1 MKKMLGFILVALL
14 CLGAFGGTG
23 QKKDVLMYSTDRNA
37 LTTPVGFSYNVDLG
51 EKVAKATVTAEYW
64 KAGQMV
70 DYASLLLD
78 DTTETFSTTFDV
90 ASLNEATEE
99 KNVNLQMNV
108 NSAVQEHHEV
118 VMRQFLL
125 PASVCGYTIDSHEG
139 SETLVIAP
147 GDEIIL
153 GGIAFDIGEGVTG
166 IDKKGLIEAPNRL
179 NDYDCIIIVRA
190 KFE

>member
-1 MKKMLGFILVALL
+1 M
-14 CLGAFGGTG
+14 
-23 QKKDVLMYSTDRNA
+23 
-37 LTTPVGFSYNVDLG
+37 
-51 EKVAKATVTAEYW
+51 
-64 KAGQMV
+64 
-70 DYASLLLD
+70 
-78 DTTETFSTTFDV
+78 
-90 ASLNEATEE
+90 NEATEE

-108 NSAVQEHHEV
+108 DSAVQEHHEV

-125 PASVCGYTIDSHEG
+125 PASVCGYTIDSHEE
-139 SETLVIAP
+139 SETLMIAP

-153 GGIAFDIGEGVTG
+153 GGIAFDLGEGATG